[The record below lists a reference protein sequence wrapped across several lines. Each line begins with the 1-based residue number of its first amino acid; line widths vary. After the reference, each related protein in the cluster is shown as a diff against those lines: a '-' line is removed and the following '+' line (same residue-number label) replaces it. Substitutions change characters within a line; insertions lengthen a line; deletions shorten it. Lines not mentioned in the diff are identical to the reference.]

1 MALANPTGDQTDD
14 NESTV
19 RGCNGTAET
28 RRCANIMKQPNI
40 CNAYLRRVHT
50 NRLRNLREMCGVL
63 MPVDRRLGRGR

>member
-1 MALANPTGDQTDD
+1 
-14 NESTV
+14 V